1 MRVHNEIV
9 SLDKLELL
17 KRNAR
22 YMEDATYRRLVANIR
37 KDGCLSSV
45 PFCVKQDDGTFKVIS
60 GNHRVQAARDAGL
73 TEVLILYTDEKM
85 TSAEM
90 LSRQLSHNAKE
101 GKDDPLMLREIYEEI
116 NDVDW
121 KEYTGLNDDQIRELE
136 KLVQMTINPV
146 GMAYSIISMLFVQS
160 EAEHLDEVFQ
170 AIQKDLAGKDD
181 AVYLNRLEDYNRLLL
196 AMEEVKGAYGIRNNA
211 VALMLVLD
219 VYESHKDDV
228 LRDAFEERKEN
239 EWINLSLI
247 TGSNQ
252 VPIESAKV
260 IQRAIETM
268 LSRKEVRA
276 TNKWQALE
284 YMAAE
289 YLGQ

>member
-1 MRVHNEIV
+1 
-9 SLDKLELL
+9 
-17 KRNAR
+17 
-22 YMEDATYRRLVANIR
+22 
-37 KDGCLSSV
+37 
-45 PFCVKQDDGTFKVIS
+45 
-60 GNHRVQAARDAGL
+60 
-73 TEVLILYTDEKM
+73 
-85 TSAEM
+85 
-90 LSRQLSHNAKE
+90 
-101 GKDDPLMLREIYEEI
+101 
-116 NDVDW
+116 
-121 KEYTGLNDDQIRELE
+121 
-136 KLVQMTINPV
+136 
-146 GMAYSIISMLFVQS
+146 
-160 EAEHLDEVFQ
+160 
-170 AIQKDLAGKDD
+170 
-181 AVYLNRLEDYNRLLL
+181 
-196 AMEEVKGAYGIRNNA
+196 MEEVKGAYGIRNNA